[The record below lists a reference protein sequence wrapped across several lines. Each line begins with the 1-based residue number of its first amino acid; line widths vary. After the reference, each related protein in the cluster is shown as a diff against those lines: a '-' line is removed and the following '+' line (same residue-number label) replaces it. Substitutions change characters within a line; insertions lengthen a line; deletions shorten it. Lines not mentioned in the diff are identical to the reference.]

1 MTETMS
7 SGVKPSRGLG
17 LLLNLSPISRIRRNH
32 GLEHATLN
40 VLAGRLPNLALAG
53 QSDIGG
59 FWILGDVE
67 IEFLASCVE
76 EALNRL
82 RNGEPRLAVH
92 EHCGT
97 NFVTAGSL
105 AGLAAWA
112 AMFGVGKSFRDK
124 VERLPMIAVFATLA
138 VMLAQPLGWGLQEH
152 ITTSGEPGALKVERI
167 LESTRGRI
175 KVHRVVTSG

>member
-1 MTETMS
+1 MKETTDA
-7 SGVKPSRGLG
+7 GPLPFRGLARI
-17 LLLNLSPISRIRRNH
+17 LDFSPISRIRRNH

-40 VLAGRLPNLALAG
+40 ILSERLPNIPLAG
-53 QSDIGG
+53 QSDLGG

-67 IEFLASCVE
+67 IESLAACVE

-82 RNGEPRLAVH
+82 RNGEAKLAVH

-97 NFVTAGSL
+97 NFATAGSL

-112 AMFGVGKSFRDK
+112 AMFGVGKRFRDRL
-124 VERLPMIAVFATLA
+124 ERLPMIAVVATL
-138 VMLAQPLGWGLQEH
+138 MAQPLGWGLQEH
-152 ITTSGEPGALKVERI
+152 VTTCGKPGALRVERI
-167 LESTRGRI
+167 LESYRGRL